1 LGKKKK
7 KKNATIPNRP
17 PKMEETTWC
26 PQPLGLWDPHM
37 ELDTALPDPSPSGFS
52 PLLIIIS

>member
-1 LGKKKK
+1 MTSDLLSILPESKLIQYLKQLDAPGPW
-7 KKNATIPNRP
+7 AFEI
-17 PKMEETTWC
+17 
-26 PQPLGLWDPHM
+26 PHM